1 MRPVFVRSTHIRPIC
16 IESARWRESPVRLPR
31 GTDSV
36 PRLSNPQGLGLR
48 PPGLSIAAGRH
59 IQIVRSL
66 HSPVRVRQ
74 YGCEC
79 IVFGAH
85 MPDFV
90 LSWSQNV
97 WRRRRGTH
105 RVGLGP
111 QPLQHFFRGNPLGD
125 LPLSPPPQSVIAPG
139 ASAGAFKQRE
149 DMGGFWT
156 TVGLRCL
163 DEYCAG
169 VIYALFAWDG
179 FGSSKE
185 REARTA
191 PGFWPWWFWSLYFR

>member
-1 MRPVFVRSTHIRPIC
+1 MRLVFVRSTHIRPIC

-97 WRRRRGTH
+97 WRRRKGHSPRGVGPSTSTAFFSRKSIGRPASQPSSSVCYCSWRFGWCIQAARGH
-105 RVGLGP
+105 GRVL
-111 QPLQHFFRGNPLGD
+111 D
-125 LPLSPPPQSVIAPG
+125 YCG
-139 ASAGAFKQRE
+139 AS
-149 DMGGFWT
+149 
-156 TVGLRCL
+156 L
-163 DEYCAG
+163 
-169 VIYALFAWDG
+169 
-179 FGSSKE
+179 
-185 REARTA
+185 
-191 PGFWPWWFWSLYFR
+191 P